1 MKGGRRAH
9 TVSAALLIALGLGL
23 ASSTARGEEARVG
36 HYISGVTS
44 SFIDMLPDRGTSSAV
59 VANAFT
65 YYDGSAFPSQELE
78 FGGLLTAGAQ
88 STVYSD
94 TFLFQYQGPWKI
106 LGGQPAVQLVV
117 PYVWLEVQ
125 GDVGLSVKRFT
136 PSAHQDDAANGFG
149 DIEMFPLM
157 MGWKYGDLKWQGQL
171 GIYAPSGSFKKGDL
185 ANIGRNYWT
194 FEPSGAVSYLSSRF
208 GLEVTAF
215 AGFDFNTMNDA
226 TDYQTG
232 DQFHLDG
239 TIAEHLPLFGG
250 FVGAGVN
257 GYFYQQMT
265 ADSGGGAKLGS
276 FEGMTAGVGPDCSYA
291 YRIGDFD
298 LAGEVKWLPELGVSN
313 RLDGNT
319 VWFKLGVS
327 WGPKPESPVESM

>member
-1 MKGGRRAH
+1 MKVDRRSH
-9 TVSAALLIALGLGL
+9 VVTGIILLVLSLGLV
-23 ASSTARGEEARVG
+23 AAAARAEEAAAG
-36 HYISGVTS
+36 HYIPGATS
-44 SFIDMLPDRGTSSAV
+44 SFIDMLPDRDTSSFV

-65 YYDGSAFPSQELE
+65 YYDGSASPSQELE
-78 FGGLLTAGAQ
+78 FGGLLTANAQ
-88 STVYSD
+88 STIYCD

-125 GDVGLSVKRFT
+125 GDVGLSVRRAS
-136 PSAHQDDAANGFG
+136 PSVHQQDAANGFG

-157 MGWKYGDLKWQGQL
+157 MGWKYGDLKWQGQF
-171 GIYAPSGSFKKGDL
+171 GVYAPSGSFKAGDL

-194 FEPSGAVSYLSSRF
+194 FEPSGAISFLSSKF

-215 AGFDFNTMNDA
+215 AGFDVNTMNDA

-239 TIAEHLPLFGG
+239 VIAQHLPLFGG
-250 FVGAGVN
+250 FIGAGVN
-257 GYFYQQMT
+257 GYFYQQIT
-265 ADSGGGAKLGS
+265 GDSGSGAKLGS
-276 FEGMTAGVGPDCSYA
+276 FEGMTAGIGPDCSYA

-298 LAGEVKWLPELGVSN
+298 LAGEVKWLPELGVTN

-327 WGPKPESPVESM
+327 WGPKQAKPVESM